1 MMDSE
6 GEKIDIRPVLRKI
19 GRRKL
24 VLAWPSSRDVTAI
37 GAVMLTKSAN
47 GEVSRAAVLST
58 VLELLGNIPC
68 NKAAELASK
77 YPDELEAV
85 IQHLF
90 KNMRASM
97 QPLDPR
103 LSERLPLILAGEVR

>member
-1 MMDSE
+1 MMDSDR
-6 GEKIDIRPVLRKI
+6 EKIDIRRILRKI
-19 GRRKL
+19 GGRKL

-37 GAVMLTKSAN
+37 GAVMLARSID
-47 GEVSRAAVLST
+47 GEAAVLST

-68 NKAAELASK
+68 NKAAELASE
-77 YPDELEAV
+77 YPNELEAV

-90 KNMRASM
+90 KSMRASM

>member
-1 MMDSE
+1 MMDSDH
-6 GEKIDIRPVLRKI
+6 EKIDIRPILRKI

-47 GEVSRAAVLST
+47 GEMSRAAFLAT
-58 VLELLGNIPC
+58 IFELLGNISRD
-68 NKAAELASK
+68 KATELASE

-90 KNMRASM
+90 KKMRASM

>member
-1 MMDSE
+1 MTESDR
-6 GEKIDIRPVLRKI
+6 EKIDIRPILRKI
-19 GRRKL
+19 GRKKL

-37 GAVMLTKSAN
+37 GALMLEKSID
-47 GEVSRAAVLST
+47 GEVSRAAVLSA
-58 VLELLGNIPC
+58 VLEILGNIPC
-68 NKAAELASK
+68 NKAAELASEF
-77 YPDELEAV
+77 PDELEAV